1 MRHFVE
7 DSAEDETGGNAIVE
21 ELANF
26 ASAALV
32 AVDVLCVQPRMIII
46 HLN

>member
-1 MRHFVE
+1 MCHFGE

-26 ASAALV
+26 ASAAPV
-32 AVDVLCVQPRMIII
+32 AVDVLYVQPRMIII
-46 HLN
+46 NLN